1 MMDKRTVLDRLE
13 TIYRKIEE
21 AKNVRNPWN
30 KNELLE
36 EASELI
42 QWLMTDIR

>member
-1 MMDKRTVLDRLE
+1 MNRVNVLDRLE

-21 AKNVRNPWN
+21 AKNLRNPWG

>member
-1 MMDKRTVLDRLE
+1 MNRVDVLDRLE

-21 AKNVRNPWN
+21 ARNVRNPWG